1 MGNHISK
8 PLKHLLQVLPTTS
21 IINWTT
27 PLNNQYTANFF
38 FCILEGKSSCSSE
51 YPQWCWYEPP
61 SLHQETW
68 QSTQQLNNSMILE
81 IRTSSSSWVTYSLL
95 PIQPPFIYS
104 NLCNVRFFGYLYF
117 SSYNVFIFT
126 DYLSVLWPPHCH
138 LNSFSHEWGLSK
150 A

>member
-1 MGNHISK
+1 
-8 PLKHLLQVLPTTS
+8 
-21 IINWTT
+21 
-27 PLNNQYTANFF
+27 
-38 FCILEGKSSCSSE
+38 
-51 YPQWCWYEPP
+51 
-61 SLHQETW
+61 
-68 QSTQQLNNSMILE
+68 MILE